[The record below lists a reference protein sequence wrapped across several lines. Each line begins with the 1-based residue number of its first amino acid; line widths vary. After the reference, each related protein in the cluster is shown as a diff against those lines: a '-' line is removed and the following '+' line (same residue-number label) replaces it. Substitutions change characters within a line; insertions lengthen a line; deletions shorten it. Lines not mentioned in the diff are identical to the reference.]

1 MIIIKPIL
9 YNINSFDANNSQTF
23 SFIWE
28 GNQSFGNRLIIC
40 DNNKSNTI
48 VYQEPQTTMQLKHT
62 LSKNIL
68 KNGHYYNARVIVI
81 DIDGNESEPSDPILF
96 YCFTTPTFTFDN
108 ISENDIVKNASYQ
121 VNMSYNQIEGEP
133 LQSWEISLYDMSQSK
148 IQGSGVSYTS
158 EIKYTLTNLEDDQ
171 RYYIK
176 ATCMTLNNMEISTDF
191 ILFKV
196 EYKRPSVYSLL
207 TLENISNSGYI
218 KLQSNIR
225 AVEAKS
231 LKKIEYINNDY
242 VNLKNNVVYIDN
254 DFSLN
259 DDFVI
264 NLLGYDL
271 SNALIMQLS
280 DGNNNINL
288 YLRRGIYD
296 INNNTEKTYIELN
309 VPLGFT
315 SYICYSNYINN
326 PLKTDMLD
334 IWVKKKNGL
343 FSVNITNKGG
353 Q

>member
-1 MIIIKPIL
+1 LKPIL
-9 YNINSFDANNSQTF
+9 YNINSFDANNQQIF
-23 SFIWE
+23 SFVWE
-28 GNQSFGNRLIIC
+28 GNQSFGNKLIIC
-40 DNNKSNTI
+40 DNNVSNTI

-68 KNGHYYNARVIVI
+68 KNGHYYNAKVIVI

-96 YCFTTPTFTFDN
+96 HCFTTPTFKFDN
-108 ISENDIVKNASYQ
+108 ISGNDIIKNSSYQ
-121 VNMSYNQIEGEP
+121 VNMTYNQIEGEP

-148 IQGSGVSYTS
+148 IQGSGVKYTD
-158 EIKYTLTNLEDDQ
+158 EIKYTLTDLEDDQ

-176 ATCMTLNNMEISTDF
+176 ATCMTLNGMEINTGF

-207 TLENISNSGYI
+207 TLENIYNSGYI

-225 AVEAKS
+225 AVEARS
-231 LKKIEYINNDY
+231 LKEVEYINNDC
-242 VNLKNNVVYIDN
+242 VNLKNNTVYIND
-254 DFSLN
+254 DFSLS

-280 DGNNNINL
+280 DGNNNVNL
-288 YLRRGIYD
+288 YLRKGTYD
-296 INNNTEKTYIELN
+296 INNNVEKTFVELN

-315 SYICYSNYINN
+315 SYVCHSNYIDN
-326 PLKTDMLD
+326 PSKTDMLD

-343 FSVNITNKGG
+343 FSVYIINKGE
-353 Q
+353 